1 MFRFLLMCGIFVG
14 GYLLGDKPTMCNCPS
29 VPDNYLFIET
39 ESTDTCVEETGKT
52 IVTRKVTQGK
62 SEIYEK

>member
-1 MFRFLLMCGIFVG
+1 MCGIFLG
-14 GYLLGDKPTMCNCPS
+14 GYWLGQTPRTCNCPS

-39 ESTDTCVEETGKT
+39 ESTDTCVENSGRT

-62 SEIYEK
+62 SEVFEK

>member
-1 MFRFLLMCGIFVG
+1 MCGIFLG
-14 GYLLGDKPTMCNCPS
+14 GYWLGQKPRICNCPS

-39 ESTDTCVEETGKT
+39 ESTDTCVENSGRT

-62 SEIYEK
+62 SEVFEK